1 MSDLDFVQLTNEN
14 DPATCRG
21 RAVHARLAAEES
33 ADQDFKR
40 IFRRLAELYDAKASK
55 LEAVGS
61 EVEAI
66 PFRRGQRTR
75 SPTSGE
81 LMLSYALHR
90 IVWINFSRRRNSPL
104 GRGC

>member
-1 MSDLDFVQLTNEN
+1 MSDLGFVQLTNEN

-61 EVEAI
+61 ESKLFHSDEASEPI
-66 PFRRGQRTR
+66 PPHQE
-75 SPTSGE
+75 S
-81 LMLSYALHR
+81 
-90 IVWINFSRRRNSPL
+90 
-104 GRGC
+104 

>member
-1 MSDLDFVQLTNEN
+1 VSDLDFVQLTNEN

-33 ADQDFKR
+33 ADQR

-61 EVEAI
+61 ESKLFHSDEASEPI
-66 PFRRGQRTR
+66 PPHQE
-75 SPTSGE
+75 S
-81 LMLSYALHR
+81 
-90 IVWINFSRRRNSPL
+90 
-104 GRGC
+104 